1 MLVDPCRDLPRDL
14 DSTIGEFFC
23 TDRVVRAGPAMWMN
37 MRAADRYP
45 RVSRNPRNPTG
56 FRLTQ
61 TMSTAK
67 AVKQ

>member
-1 MLVDPCRDLPRDL
+1 MVIDPCRYLPRDL
-14 DSTIGEFFC
+14 GSTIGEFFC

-37 MRAADRYP
+37 MRSADRYP
-45 RVSRNPRNPTG
+45 RVSSSPRNPTG

-67 AVKQ
+67 ADKQ

>member
-14 DSTIGEFFC
+14 DSTIGVFYC

-37 MRAADRYP
+37 MRSADRYP
-45 RVSRNPRNPTG
+45 RVAGYPRNPTG

-67 AVKQ
+67 ADKQ